1 MNIPKNQKQLVSF
14 IGKLPDIDDPSLFG
28 LPKNIDKVVQ
38 RNNSLNTISALKKLT
53 AISSEGGQLRKEEWY
68 KIVSPILKTW
78 SQIYKQI
85 KDSKFPT
92 IKQSQLLVQNPVQSF
107 IYLEASQALELME
120 KINKN
125 LNTMENVLQGKGL
138 MTT

>member
-1 MNIPKNQKQLVSF
+1 MSF
-14 IGKLPDIDDPSLFG
+14 IGKMPDIDDPSLFG

-38 RNNSLNTISALKKLT
+38 RNNSQNTISALKKLT
-53 AISSEGGQLRKEEWY
+53 SLVSEGGQLRKEEWY

-92 IKQSQLLVQNPVQSF
+92 IKQSQLLVENPVQSF
-107 IYLEASQALELME
+107 IYLEASQALEL
-120 KINKN
+120 
-125 LNTMENVLQGKGL
+125 L
-138 MTT
+138 